1 MSFLLAVEAK
11 SVQSSHLERWI
22 FRDYRIK
29 FLLCYFLVLTIRWF
43 VPRQS
48 TSVTNQSLLASI
60 RLMIWL
66 SHVHLTVSPILRRW
80 EIGQCWKS
88 EIAWLKH
95 TSDVLKLTIGTI
107 RTKSKHVIFTYR
119 HWFDLM
125 HAMPKLALISA
136 KFAEA
141 TLIIRTWLLLFAWI
155 RILFLRVSVNTLF
168 LDVAMTILLIEFTN
182 WYSVFFISMQILTC
196 ISLPTGLFEPMHAYF
211 LLDLFMISSISHR
224 FDYLFYSVDVHV
236 SFIASWLLVLSPLMK
251 PVLPLI
257 ITLLHDDQN

>member
-11 SVQSSHLERWI
+11 CMQSSHLERWI
-22 FRDYRIK
+22 FRDYRIE
-29 FLLCYFLVLTIRWF
+29 FLFCYFLVLAICWF

-66 SHVHLTVSPILRRW
+66 SHMHFTVSPILRWW
-80 EIGQCWKS
+80 EISQSWKS
-88 EIAWLKH
+88 QIAWLKH
-95 TSDVLKLTIGTI
+95 TSHVLKLTIGTI

-119 HWFDLM
+119 HWFNLM
-125 HAMPKLALISA
+125 HAMPKLTLISA

-141 TLIIRTWLLLFAWI
+141 TFIIWTWLLLFAWI
-155 RILFLRVSVNTLF
+155 GILFLRVSVNTLF

-182 WYSVFFISMQILTC
+182 WYSVFFISMQILARV
-196 ISLPTGLFEPMHAYF
+196 SLPTGLFEPMYAYF

-224 FDYLFYSVDVHV
+224 FDYLLYSVDVHV
-236 SFIASWLLVLSPLMK
+236 SLITGWLFVLSPVMK
-251 PVLPLI
+251 PILPLI